1 MPGLLSTAISGL
13 QASQNA
19 ISTTG
24 HNISNAN
31 TDGYSRQDIQFET
44 RPAQFTGSGFIGSGV
59 NTASIERVVNEFL
72 ITQLR
77 LDSSAFNELDAF
89 SGQIEKIDSMLADP
103 NTGLSQGFQSF
114 FSSLQNSADDPT
126 SIPSR
131 QLVLTEAESL
141 VTRFSTLHDRLQ
153 SVNDGLNQELSTA
166 ISQINAL
173 SESIANFN
181 DNIAVELGKGQGD
194 LPNDLLDQRDEAIRE
209 LSELIS
215 VNVVSQSDGK
225 LNVFV
230 GSGQPLVVGSE
241 TSRLELAQGEED
253 PQRKE
258 IIYNSNGAT
267 QVVTTLVTGG
277 KVGGLIDFRDSV
289 LESSF
294 NDLGRMAIAM
304 AENINQIQ
312 GQGLDLEGN
321 FGSNFF
327 TDINDPAVAANRV
340 LANGDNVPPDDR
352 LMSVE
357 ILDSSQMSIND
368 YTFEIEPNSSRYSIT
383 RKGTNDVVVQGVLPG
398 TYPTTIDFEGLRLNL
413 VSGSFQG
420 GDEFL
425 LQPTRNGASDIALEI
440 TRTEALAFA
449 DPITT
454 SSNSGNVG
462 SGTISQGEMLSAVDS
477 DGNLLTTFA
486 TAGQLTVPLII
497 KFTSDTTFDVLDNS
511 NPASPAQLVP
521 PLRNQTF
528 TPGINNTLFSGDP
541 GQTLE
546 AGEAGL
552 LGALGG
558 SNGFTSAEDIT
569 FTFVDP
575 VTGGITSSAPIT
587 LSAGMSAKDA
597 AAALSQESGVSVTAF
612 TQSTLTGLNIS
623 DPTVAQIT
631 LNGTNLIDPATVPT
645 VNLTVLPGSA
655 ANSAERIALND
666 YLADQINNDSALQ
679 LQGLTAISGQ
689 DAAGNAELRLVSST
703 GEDLAFS
710 FTDANAGGMTVED
723 ASGAT
728 QALATTQSVTVGGTI
743 DVVMADGLSMAS
755 DLGAASQRFGATIDP
770 QSTYLGY
777 QVTLNGRPE
786 ATDTFTVN
794 FNTDGSSD
802 NRNALR
808 LAGLSNEVIITG
820 GLSITES
827 YATLVETV
835 GTESNLARINQEAS
849 KSLLAQ
855 TQSSR
860 DSVSGVNLDEEA
872 ANLIKYE
879 QLYNANARVISIA
892 RDVFDTLLGSVS

>member
-59 NTASIERVVNEFL
+59 NTASIERVVNDFL

-166 ISQINAL
+166 VAQINAL

-230 GSGQPLVVGSE
+230 GSGQPLVVGSDI
-241 TSRLELAQGEED
+241 SRLELAQGEED

-258 IIYNSNGAT
+258 IIFNSNGST

-277 KVGGLIDFRDSV
+277 KVGGVIDFRDSV

-304 AENINQIQ
+304 AENFNEIQ
-312 GQGLDLEGN
+312 SQGLDLEGN

-327 TDINDPAVAANRV
+327 TDINDPDIAASRV
-340 LANGDNVPPDDR
+340 LANGDNVQPDDR

-357 ILDSSQMSIND
+357 ILDSSEMTIDD
-368 YTFEIEPNSSRYSIT
+368 YTFEIEPNSSRYTIT
-383 RKGTNDVVVQGVLPG
+383 RNGTNDVVVQGVLPG

-449 DPITT
+449 DPIRTG
-454 SSNSGNVG
+454 SNAGNLG
-462 SGTISQGEMLSAVDS
+462 SGTISQGEMLSAFDAS
-477 DGNLLTTFA
+477 GDLLNTFA
-486 TAGQLTVPLII
+486 TAGQLTVPLVI
-497 KFTSDTTFDVLDNS
+497 KFTSSTTFDVLDNS
-511 NPASPAQLVP
+511 NPAAPVPLSP
-521 PLRNQTF
+521 PLRNQSF
-528 TPGINNTLFSGDP
+528 TPGINNTLFTNDQ

-546 AGEAGL
+546 AGEPSL
-552 LGALGG
+552 LGSIAGFPN
-558 SNGFTSAEDIT
+558 NGYTAAENISFTRI
-569 FTFVDP
+569 DP
-575 VTGGITSSAPIT
+575 VTGGITTGAPIA
-587 LSAGMSAKDA
+587 LGVGMSAKDA
-597 AAALSQESGVSVTAF
+597 AAALGQEAGVSAIAF
-612 TQSTLTGLNIS
+612 TSTIVGDVSIANPDL
-623 DPTVAQIT
+623 AQVN
-631 LNGTNLIDPATVPT
+631 LNGENLIDVSTVP
-645 VNLTVLPGSA
+645 VA
-655 ANSAERIALND
+655 AVVSTIPANTAELEFND
-666 YLADQINNDSALQ
+666 YLADQINDNPALAA
-679 LQGLTAISGQ
+679 QGISAISGQ
-689 DAAGNAELRLVSST
+689 DATGKAELRIISNT
-703 GEDLAFS
+703 GEDLQLS
-710 FTDANAGGMTVED
+710 FTDPGAGALSVG
-723 ASGAT
+723 GL
-728 QALATTQSVTVGGTI
+728 ALADTEGVTVGGTV
-743 DVVMADGLSMAS
+743 DVTMAEGISMSS
-755 DLGAASQRFGATIDP
+755 DLGAASQRFGATIDA
-770 QSTYLGY
+770 QSTFLGF
-777 QVTLNGRPE
+777 QVTLNGRPN
-786 ATDTFTVN
+786 ATDTFTVD
-794 FNTDGSSD
+794 FNAEGSSD

-808 LAGLSNEVIITG
+808 LANMQSQVIITG

-855 TQSSR
+855 TQASR

>member
-1 MPGLLSTAISGL
+1 MAGILSTAISGL

-31 TDGYSRQDIQFET
+31 TDGYSRQDIHFTT
-44 RPAQFTGSGFIGSGV
+44 RSAQFTGSGFIGSGV

-72 ITQLR
+72 TTQLR
-77 LDSSAFNELDAF
+77 LDSSAFNELDTF
-89 SGQIEKIDSMLADP
+89 SGQIEKIDSVLADP

-141 VTRFSTLHDRLQ
+141 VTRFSTLQDRLQ
-153 SVNDGLNQELSTA
+153 LVNDGLNQELSTA

-181 DNIAVELGKGQGD
+181 DNIAAELGKGQGD

-241 TSRLELAQGEED
+241 ISRLELAQGESD

-258 IIYNSNGAT
+258 IVYTSNGAT
-267 QVVTTLVTGG
+267 QVVTTLVSGG

-294 NDLGRMAIAM
+294 NDLGRMAIALS
-304 AENINQIQ
+304 ENINQIQ
-312 GQGLDLEGN
+312 KQGLDLEGN
-321 FGSNFF
+321 LGANFF
-327 TDINDPAVAANRV
+327 TDINDPDVAANRV

-357 ILDSSQMSIND
+357 IIDSSQMSIDD
-368 YTFEIEPNSSRYSIT
+368 YTFEIEPNSARYSIT
-383 RKGTNDVVVQGVLPG
+383 RKGTNDLVVQGVLSG
-398 TYPTTIDFEGLRLNL
+398 TYPTAIDFEGLRLNL

-420 GDEFL
+420 GDKFL

-440 TRTEALAFA
+440 TRTDALAFA
-449 DPITT
+449 DPIRTG
-454 SSNSGNVG
+454 SNAGNLG
-462 SGTISQGEMLSAVDS
+462 SGTITQGEMLGALDASGA
-477 DGNLLTTFA
+477 LLNTFA

-497 KFTSDTTFDVLDNS
+497 KFTSSTTFDVLDNS
-511 NPASPAQLVP
+511 NPALPAQLIP
-521 PLRNQTF
+521 PLRNQSF
-528 TPGINNTLFSGDP
+528 TPGINNTLFSDDS
-541 GQTLE
+541 GQTME
-546 AGEAGL
+546 SGEPSL
-552 LGALGG
+552 LGAIVDFPA
-558 SNGFTSAEDIT
+558 NGFTLSENIT
-569 FTFVDP
+569 FTRVDP
-575 VTGGITSSAPIT
+575 ISGAVTSSLPT
-587 LSAGMSAKDA
+587 SLGVGMSAKDA
-597 AAALSQESGVSVTAF
+597 AAALGQENGVSATAF
-612 TQSTLTGLNIS
+612 TSTVIGDVSITNPDL
-623 DPTVAQIT
+623 AQVT
-631 LNGTNLIDPATVPT
+631 LNGEVLIDVTTVPVAAVSST
-645 VNLTVLPGSA
+645 VP
-655 ANSAERIALND
+655 ANTAELEFND
-666 YLADQINNDSALQ
+666 YLASQINDNTDLAA
-679 LQGLTAISGQ
+679 QGISAISGQ
-689 DAAGNAELRLVSST
+689 NAAGKAELRIISNT
-703 GEDLAFS
+703 GEDLELS
-710 FTDANAGGMTVED
+710 FNDPN
-723 ASGAT
+723 SGALSVGGL
-728 QALATTQSVTVGGTI
+728 ALADTEGVTVGGTV
-743 DVVMADGLSMAS
+743 DVTMVDGISMSS
-755 DLGAASQRFGATIDP
+755 DLATSQRFGTIDA
-770 QSTYLGY
+770 QSTYMGF

-786 ATDTFTVN
+786 ASDTFTID
-794 FNTDGSSD
+794 FNAEGISD

-808 LAGLSNEVIITG
+808 LASVQSEVIIKG
-820 GLSITES
+820 GLSITDS

-835 GTESNLARINQEAS
+835 GTESNLARINKEAS
-849 KSLLAQ
+849 KSLLVQ